1 VLRRTASAALH
12 TWPVPGLSAKLSITR
27 SAFPGRAPSRRR
39 SDGFV
44 AEQVW
49 NGFPVRVGTSSQAS
63 PAFRLGS
70 QRLEE
75 QRRGFGED
83 VAIQALLPGTAPPP
97 GRHLLHRKDL
107 SGDEGE
113 HAHQGRRRAPG
124 TSPLLSPCV
133 WYPQPPKRSSALK
146 RGNKAV
152 SERHARRTRGTGAGE
167 TTALL
172 ERGVA
177 QLLLESQGLRHRHRG
192 AETAAAAALRHHNQV
207 EGEMENTVLE
217 LVQRMRANRYSVA
230 RMDGKVTYRLYQ
242 RRAGA
247 EHLRRRAAAGDCSR
261 TRLQR
266 TTAGCIRSIRWTWSG
281 SPSSSPSSQP

>member
-1 VLRRTASAALH
+1 MVSWLSRCGMASRYGWGPPA
-12 TWPVPGLSAKLSITR
+12 R
-27 SAFPGRAPSRRR
+27 RAPPSALVRSVWRNSAGDLARMSR
-39 SDGFV
+39 
-44 AEQVW
+44 
-49 NGFPVRVGTSSQAS
+49 
-63 PAFRLGS
+63 FRPFF
-70 QRLEE
+70 R
-75 QRRGFGED
+75 
-83 VAIQALLPGTAPPP
+83 APPPP

-172 ERGVA
+172 ERCVA